1 MRVIL
6 TGGRGMLGSSIA
18 ERWAIRRPYDELVL
32 LTRDLVDLRDK
43 DATREAVER
52 IQPDSIVHAAAVVG
66 GLAAKLANPTKYL
79 LDNLLLDSSVISAAI
94 DARVPELLYIGSA
107 AVYPE
112 HYRQPFLESD
122 LLAAP
127 LEPANEGYAIAKI
140 AGIKLC
146 EYASSEFGL
155 DYRVALPS
163 NLYGPNDDYS
173 LSHGHLIAAAIAK
186 VHAAH
191 IAGDAS
197 VLIWGDGT
205 ARREFT
211 YSLDLADWLVSQ
223 VGALSKWPTRLNLGV
238 GHDHTITEYYDSAR
252 RAVGYAGG
260 FQYDTG
266 KPAGMRQRILD
277 SGVAHTL
284 GWLPQTALDDGIARV
299 YQSYLAAQQE

>member
-1 MRVIL
+1 
-6 TGGRGMLGSSIA
+6 MLGSSIA
-18 ERWAIRRPYDELVL
+18 ERWAIRRPADELVL

-43 DATREAVER
+43 DATREAVAR
-52 IQPDSIVHAAAVVG
+52 IQPDSIIHAAAVVG
-66 GLAAKLANPTKYL
+66 GIAAKLANPTKYL

-94 DARVPELLYIGSA
+94 EAGVPELLYIGSA

-112 HYRQPFLESD
+112 VYRQPFLESD

-127 LEPANEGYAIAKI
+127 LEPVNEGYAIAKI
-140 AGIKLC
+140 AGAKLC
-146 EYASSEFGL
+146 EYVSCEYGF

-191 IAGDAS
+191 VAGDAN

-211 YSLDLADWLVSQ
+211 YSTDLAEWLVSQ
-223 VGALSKWPTRLNLGV
+223 VGRLGQWPARINLGV
-238 GHDHTITEYYDSAR
+238 GCDHSITEYYEAAR
-252 RAVGYAGG
+252 RVVGYTGG
-260 FQYDTG
+260 FDYDTG
-266 KPAGMRQRILD
+266 KPAGMKRRILD

-284 GWLPQTALDDGIARV
+284 GWSPQTTLEDGMTRV
-299 YQSYLAAQQE
+299 YQSYLAAKQE